1 MYDVKDYLSRMGSP
15 LALWTGSEEEKE
27 ELQKEMDLYFV
38 PPEWEDDWWNDKL
51 YGC

>member
-1 MYDVKDYLSRMGSP
+1 MMYKDYLSRIGSP
-15 LALWTGSEEEKE
+15 LVMWTGFEEEKE

-38 PPEWEDDWWNDKL
+38 PLEWEHDWWNDKL